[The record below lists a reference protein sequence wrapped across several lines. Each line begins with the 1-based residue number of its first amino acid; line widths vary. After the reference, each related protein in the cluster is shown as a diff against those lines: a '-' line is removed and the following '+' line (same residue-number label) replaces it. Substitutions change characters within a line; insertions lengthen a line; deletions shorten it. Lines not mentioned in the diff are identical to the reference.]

1 MAKLYKT
8 KVEISDNRVKKS
20 VSQGQRVD
28 LEIIDPRGR
37 STFAVLF
44 FCYKNYVQKVLYTE
58 LELTS

>member
-28 LEIIDPRGR
+28 LEITDPRGR

-44 FCYKNYVQKVLYTE
+44 FYL
-58 LELTS
+58 